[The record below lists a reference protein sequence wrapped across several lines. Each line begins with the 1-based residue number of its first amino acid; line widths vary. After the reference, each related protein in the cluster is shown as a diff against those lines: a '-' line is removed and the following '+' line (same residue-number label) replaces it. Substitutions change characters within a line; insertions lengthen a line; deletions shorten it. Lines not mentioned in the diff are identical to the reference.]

1 MPITLI
7 RVVNEQTIN
16 RSLLLDKLDDGQAN
30 TEGYA
35 NLPKQQVYV
44 PYSNPLDASVKGYVD
59 FIPTSRVLL
68 SSNNGTISG
77 MAAAGKISTFAF
89 SSALSVTPVVTSVSN
104 LGTDTTID
112 GTTLLSVTPDVT
124 YVKFTNL
131 AGVSQMVPSSAFSGF
146 VATQIVV
153 PDAAVTIGTP
163 GEGWTVQVKANS
175 KLSNVMPIGNVAVI
189 TTAIFDAPTAGDVT
203 ITGIDFLSTAPLTS
217 SVVFTGTGAVTLTQA
232 AITGG
237 GGVFT
242 NVSIVI
248 PSALVP
254 GIAEGTTS
262 VAVVAEGFTSAAKAL
277 IVTPVLATV
286 ILNSPTAGDVT
297 FTGTSFLSNT
307 GDSTVAFTGT
317 GAVTLTQTAILAAG
331 GVAAFTNNSIVVPA
345 ALVPGIAEGTT
356 SASVTADSLTSL
368 SRAVI
373 VTPVLTIAQ
382 LNTPTLGD
390 MTITGT
396 SLLSNAGDSSV
407 AFSSPL
413 NLTQTDITGAGGT
426 FNDTTIVIPAALLA
440 GAVSESDSLV
450 VTADGLASNT
460 IFVLAVPVIDSAL
473 IDQPGAGDLT
483 IAGTGFV
490 SVQPENTSVDI
501 TGTGAI
507 TLTHAVIT
515 GGAGSVTDTSI
526 VIPAALFTNGAIAAT
541 TSSARVTADFID
553 SNVVAVA

>member
-30 TEGYA
+30 TDESA

-44 PYSNPLDASVKGYVD
+44 PYTKPLDASVKGYVD

-277 IVTPVLATV
+277 IVTPVL
-286 ILNSPTAGDVT
+286 
-297 FTGTSFLSNT
+297 
-307 GDSTVAFTGT
+307 
-317 GAVTLTQTAILAAG
+317 
-331 GVAAFTNNSIVVPA
+331 
-345 ALVPGIAEGTT
+345 
-356 SASVTADSLTSL
+356 
-368 SRAVI
+368 
-373 VTPVLTIAQ
+373 TIAQ

-396 SLLSNAGDSSV
+396 SLLSNVGDSSV